1 MFSAVLGGS
10 RSATGYRRKRAHG
23 FDYRQVRLTDD
34 LSDIS
39 PRTKSWKTLYVTNI
53 NIKKKKHSFSFCSS
67 GVLRKKKLLVTIGFK
82 IIKSTDDQ

>member
-53 NIKKKKHSFSFCSS
+53 NIKKKNTHFLFAPPVS
-67 GVLRKKKLLVTIGFK
+67 LEKKNY
-82 IIKSTDDQ
+82 